1 MKNKLQLYS
10 IVSYNQ
16 PEHIDE
22 ICEDIRNQYENG
34 VMTCAL
40 FSMTL
45 VPVGDPVTDKVGVFC
60 KKYKLF
66 KDKLD
71 EMKVPNGVLVQAS
84 MGHGRKLAKCAPF
97 QKIIGLRENYQP
109 DAYCPLDEGFREH
122 MKGVLAHIAS
132 LKPDSIMIDDDTRL
146 VAARKGRGCACPLHM
161 ARFNALA
168 NTSMTKEELLE
179 ALAKKDDEAKRL
191 NDIFV
196 EVQRESMVALAKAM
210 REGIDS
216 IDPKIPGTLSVVGGH
231 EAGAEMAK
239 VLAGEGNPS
248 VLRIGSG
255 NYTPAGARN
264 QSRVALRTARQI
276 SYYKGKVDYIL
287 AETDTCPQNR
297 YSTGAH
303 SLHTHF
309 TDSILVGANGAKH
322 WITRLH
328 TYEPESGKAYRK
340 ILEKNCGFYTALAN
354 IVPTLSWRGFR
365 IPVPDE
371 NIISVMVDTNY
382 TLPNEGWSSC
392 VLERLGLPM
401 YFESNPGG
409 ITCLNGDG
417 DSEISDEKIMEILS
431 GNVFLASDTAENLI
445 RRGFGKYLGVNVRP
459 WEGGKAPTTELL
471 LVNGNRSGVQMQRK
485 EIVPESD
492 SVRVDSKILHSL
504 DGENFEYLFPGTT
517 VYKNELGGSVVVF
530 CGTPMAEFNYLQ
542 AFSFLNYSRKQQII
556 KLAKEMSELP
566 VYYPGDQELYLR
578 AADMEDG
585 TLFVAA
591 INISLDPMEEMN
603 LVFEKEVSKIEKL
616 MPDGSRKE
624 VSFRKE
630 GEEYVI
636 DTPCNI
642 LDPVIL
648 FVH

>member
-1 MKNKLQLYS
+1 MKNKLHLYS

-22 ICEDIRNQYENG
+22 ICEDIRQQYESG

-45 VPVGDPVTDKVGVFC
+45 VPEGNPVADKVGAFC

-71 EMKVPNGVLVQAS
+71 DMNVPNGVLVQAS
-84 MGHGRKLAKCAPF
+84 MGHGRKLAHPAPF
-97 QKIIGLRENYQP
+97 QRVIGLRENYTP
-109 DAYCPLDEGFREH
+109 DTYCPLDENFREH
-122 MKGVLAHIAS
+122 MKGVLSHIAS

-146 VAARKGRGCACPLHM
+146 IAARKGRGCVCPLHM

-168 NTSMTKEELLE
+168 KTSMSGEELLAKLE
-179 ALAKKDDEAKRL
+179 KKDEEAKKL

-196 EVQRESMVALAKAM
+196 RVQRESMMELAKAM

-216 IDPKIPGTLSVVGGH
+216 VDPKIPGTLSVADGH
-231 EAGAEMAK
+231 EAASEMAQI
-239 VLAGEGNPS
+239 LAGEGNPS
-248 VLRIGSG
+248 VIRIGSG
-255 NYTPAGARN
+255 NYTPLGARN

-276 SYYKGKVDYIL
+276 SYYKGKADVIL

-297 YSTGAH
+297 YSTGAY

-340 ILEKNCGFYTALAN
+340 ILGKNRGFYEALAEL
-354 IVPTLSWRGFR
+354 VPTLSWRGFK

-371 NIISVMVDTNY
+371 NIIDVCCENIFG
-382 TLPNEGWSSC
+382 LPNEGWAMC

-401 YFESNPGG
+401 YFGSENGG
-409 ITCLNGDG
+409 ISCLNGDS
-417 DSEISDEKIMEILS
+417 DTELSDEKIMEMLR
-431 GNVFLASDTAENLI
+431 GNMFLASDTAKNLI
-445 RRGFGKYLGVNVRP
+445 ARGFGKYLGVDVRE
-459 WEGGKAPTTELL
+459 WAGDKAPTTELL
-471 LVNGNRSGVQMQRK
+471 SVNANRTSLQMQRK
-485 EIVPESD
+485 ELVPTSEETE
-492 SVRVDSKILHSL
+492 VDSKVLHSL
-504 DGENFEYLFPGTT
+504 TGENFEYLFPGTT
-517 VYKNELGGSVVVF
+517 VFRNELGGTAVVF
-530 CGTPMAEFNYLQ
+530 CGTPMAEFSYLQ
-542 AFSFLNYSRKQQII
+542 AFSFLNYSRKQQLIR
-556 KLAKEMSELP
+556 LARNMGELP
-566 VYYPGDQELYLR
+566 VYYPDDQEVYLR

-585 TLFVAA
+585 GLFVAA
-591 INISLDPMEEMN
+591 INISLDPMEN
-603 LVFEKEVSKIEKL
+603 LSLVFEKEASKIEKL
-616 MPDGSRKE
+616 MPDGKRE
-624 VSFRKE
+624 EISFRKE
-630 GEEYVI
+630 NGVYI
-636 DTPCNI
+636 LDTPCNI

-648 FVH
+648 FVR

>member
-1 MKNKLQLYS
+1 MKNKLHLYS

-16 PEHIDE
+16 PEHVDE
-22 ICEDIRNQYENG
+22 ICEDIRQQYESG

-40 FSMTL
+40 FSMNL
-45 VPVGDPVTDKVGVFC
+45 VPEGNPVADKVGAFC
-60 KKYKLF
+60 RKYKLF

-71 EMKVPNGVLVQAS
+71 EMNVPNGVLVQAS
-84 MGHGRKLAKCAPF
+84 MGHGRKLAHAAPF
-97 QKIIGLRENYQP
+97 QKIIGIKENYTP
-109 DAYCPLDEGFREH
+109 DVYCPLDESFREH

-146 VAARKGRGCACPLHM
+146 VGARKGRGCACPLHM

-168 NTSMTKEELLE
+168 KTALSREELLE
-179 ALAKKDDEAKRL
+179 KLGKKDAEAKKL

-196 EVQRESMVALAKAM
+196 RVQRESMEELAKAM

-216 IDPKIPGTLSVVGGH
+216 VDPTIPGTLSVTGGH
-231 EAGAEMAK
+231 EAGAEMAQI
-239 VLAGEGNPS
+239 LAGEGNPS

-276 SYYKGKVDYIL
+276 SCYKGKVDVIL

-322 WITRLH
+322 WITRLGA
-328 TYEPESGKAYRK
+328 YEPESGKAYRK
-340 ILEKNCGFYTALAN
+340 ILGKNRGFYETLAEL
-354 IVPTLSWRGFR
+354 VPTLSWRGFK
-365 IPVPDE
+365 IPVPEE
-371 NIISVMVDTNY
+371 NIIDVCCENIY
-382 TLPNEGWSSC
+382 ELPNTGWATC

-401 YFESNPGG
+401 YFSSENGG
-409 ITCLNGDG
+409 VSCLNGDS
-417 DSEISDEKIMEILS
+417 DSELGDEKIMEILK
-431 GNVFLASDTAENLI
+431 GKVFLASDTAKNLI
-445 RRGFGKYLGVNVRP
+445 NRGFGKYLGVDVRE
-459 WEGGKAPTTELL
+459 WTGEKAPTTELL
-471 LVNGNRSGVQMQRK
+471 EVNGNRTGVQMQRK
-485 EIVPESD
+485 ELVPASNKTI
-492 SVRVDSKILHSL
+492 VDSKVLHSL
-504 DGENFEYLFPGTT
+504 TGESFEYLFPGTT
-517 VYKNELGGSVVVF
+517 VCKNELGGTVVVF

-556 KLAKEMSELP
+556 RLAKNMGELP
-566 VYYPGDQELYLR
+566 AYYPGDQEVYLR

-591 INISLDPMEEMN
+591 INISLDPMEELS

-616 MPDGSRKE
+616 TPDGKREE
-624 VSFRKE
+624 VSFKKE
-630 GEEYVI
+630 GEEYI
-636 DTPCNI
+636 LDAPCNI
-642 LDPVIL
+642 LDPLIL
-648 FVH
+648 FVK